1 MEKLVSRSLMLILIG
16 MATAQNIQAGER
28 MSMPTSFKKQTTGLS
43 HVSQQTISVK
53 GNVRDQSGE
62 PMAGVNVIV
71 EGTTIGTMT
80 DSNGNFT
87 LNVPSTS
94 IKIKFSYIGYED
106 QIVLIKNNRNLNITL
121 NENSEML
128 DEVQIIGYGTQ
139 KKITVTGAVSSVGT
153 KDILS
158 SWIINYSIFRSTWS

>member
-106 QIVLIKNNRNLNITL
+106 QIVLIKNNRNLNRIPKCWTKSRL
-121 NENSEML
+121 L
-128 DEVQIIGYGTQ
+128 DMEHKRKLQSRGLYLPLEL
-139 KKITVTGAVSSVGT
+139 KI
-153 KDILS
+153 
-158 SWIINYSIFRSTWS
+158 F

>member
-106 QIVLIKNNRNLNITL
+106 QIPNQSHRQWRN
-121 NENSEML
+121 
-128 DEVQIIGYGTQ
+128 
-139 KKITVTGAVSSVGT
+139 
-153 KDILS
+153 
-158 SWIINYSIFRSTWS
+158 

>member
-94 IKIKFSYIGYED
+94 IKIKFSYIGYACPHTFAPPCRWRRTPHPSGLLPESD
-106 QIVLIKNNRNLNITL
+106 SRCPASRNH
-121 NENSEML
+121 
-128 DEVQIIGYGTQ
+128 
-139 KKITVTGAVSSVGT
+139 
-153 KDILS
+153 
-158 SWIINYSIFRSTWS
+158 RSHRAADRR

>member
-1 MEKLVSRSLMLILIG
+1 M
-16 MATAQNIQAGER
+16 
-28 MSMPTSFKKQTTGLS
+28 S

-128 DEVQIIGYGTQ
+128 DEVQIIDMEHKRKLQSRGLYLPLEL
-139 KKITVTGAVSSVGT
+139 KI
-153 KDILS
+153 
-158 SWIINYSIFRSTWS
+158 F

>member
-87 LNVPSTS
+87 LN
-94 IKIKFSYIGYED
+94 SYQFDG
-106 QIVLIKNNRNLNITL
+106 LI
-121 NENSEML
+121 
-128 DEVQIIGYGTQ
+128 
-139 KKITVTGAVSSVGT
+139 
-153 KDILS
+153 
-158 SWIINYSIFRSTWS
+158 

>member
-43 HVSQQTISVK
+43 HVSQQ
-53 GNVRDQSGE
+53 
-62 PMAGVNVIV
+62 AGVNVIV

-128 DEVQIIGYGTQ
+128 DEVQIIGY
-139 KKITVTGAVSSVGT
+139 
-153 KDILS
+153 
-158 SWIINYSIFRSTWS
+158 